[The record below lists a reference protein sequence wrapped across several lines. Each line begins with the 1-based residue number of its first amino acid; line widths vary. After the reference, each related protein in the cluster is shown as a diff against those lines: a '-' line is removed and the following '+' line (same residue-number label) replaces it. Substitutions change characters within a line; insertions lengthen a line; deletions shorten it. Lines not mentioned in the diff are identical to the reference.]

1 MALIVKVFA
10 HNFLFLRH
18 FRQSTK
24 IDSYPMENSQCLSII
39 YSTQKLVHV
48 FSHLHVLASK
58 EIELKKTQKKVI
70 GHCFGCPFHR
80 MLVNYVM
87 LYLHETFI
95 SLALSMKSLFEVLF
109 LNKFQ
114 NQSHHNLENFHH
126 QMEKHDILL
135 FKMETPFQLN
145 RMSC

>member
-1 MALIVKVFA
+1 MALIVKVCA

-24 IDSYPMENSQCLSII
+24 IDSYPMEKSQCLSII

-58 EIELKKTQKKVI
+58 EIELKKTQKMVI
-70 GHCFGCPFHR
+70 GHCIGCLSHR
-80 MLVNYVM
+80 MLVKYVT
-87 LYLHETFI
+87 LHLHETFI
-95 SLALSMKSLFEVLF
+95 SRALCRKSLFEVLF

-126 QMEKHDILL
+126 QTWK
-135 FKMETPFQLN
+135 T
-145 RMSC
+145 